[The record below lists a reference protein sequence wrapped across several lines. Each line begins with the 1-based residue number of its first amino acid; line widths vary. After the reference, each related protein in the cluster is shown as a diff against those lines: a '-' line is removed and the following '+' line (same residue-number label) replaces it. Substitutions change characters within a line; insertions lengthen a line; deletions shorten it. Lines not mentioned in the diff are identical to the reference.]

1 MSRLLVS
8 RRSASRLPTSRAA
21 TSSAVPSR
29 ITTPA
34 RRDQG
39 SAAIEFVAIGVLL
52 LTPLIYIVIALSR
65 IQAASFAADSS
76 AREAARAFVT
86 AVDDDDGRRRAAIAV
101 RLGLRDQ
108 GFTPD
113 DGDLAF
119 ECGTS
124 SACLTPGSTVRALVE
139 VRVALPGVPRFLD
152 RMFSTGVTVRSG
164 QVAVVDQ
171 FQARDNDQ

>member
-1 MSRLLVS
+1 MSRLL
-8 RRSASRLPTSRAA
+8 ASRLPTSRAA

-108 GFTPD
+108 GFT
-113 DGDLAF
+113 GRWSR
-119 ECGTS
+119 CGWRYPASPVSWTGCS
-124 SACLTPGSTVRALVE
+124 RPGSRSA
-139 VRVALPGVPRFLD
+139 PGR
-152 RMFSTGVTVRSG
+152 
-164 QVAVVDQ
+164 
-171 FQARDNDQ
+171 